1 MPLFPEANRKYRVT
15 DLRRTFSDELAET
28 DRTCEAHCSAQLPG
42 FPLFGAAR
50 MQAKANFCAV
60 RLQEETIMSYQDT
73 LSSTEDETPPNF

>member
-1 MPLFPEANRKYRVT
+1 
-15 DLRRTFSDELAET
+15 
-28 DRTCEAHCSAQLPG
+28 
-42 FPLFGAAR
+42 LFGVAR